1 MTRIRKCRNCKSQDW
16 ERRENVVVV
25 SRLDDKQVWFKD
37 GTIQIKVWYQC
48 SVCQTSMFTS
58 PVEDI
63 SESIESQ
70 LTIEERGEDK

>member
-1 MTRIRKCRNCKSQDW
+1 MTRIRKCRNCKSQEW
-16 ERRENVVVV
+16 ERRENLVVV

-58 PVEDI
+58 PVEDV
-63 SESIESQ
+63 SESVEPQ
-70 LTIEERGEDK
+70 LTIEERDGHK

>member
-1 MTRIRKCRNCKSQDW
+1 MTRIRKCRNCKSQEW
-16 ERRENVVVV
+16 ERRENMVVV

-63 SESIESQ
+63 SESIEPQ

>member
-1 MTRIRKCRNCKSQDW
+1 MTRIRKCRNCKSQEW
-16 ERRENVVVV
+16 ERRENIVVV
-25 SRLDDKQVWFKD
+25 SRLDDKQVWLKD

-63 SESIESQ
+63 SESVEPQ
-70 LTIEERGEDK
+70 LTIEERGGDK